1 MANNVITSLGF
12 HHIAIQVKDFD
23 RAVEFYRDGLGMK
36 PYAKWNGGPDGKKQI
51 MLLELGNGGMVEL
64 FSLGSD
70 VPAENARFIHFA
82 MHVDDVEAAY
92 NKAIAAG
99 AESVMVPS
107 VKPLDS
113 TPVKLTL
120 NCAFVRAPGGEEV
133 EFIRV
138 LEAKEL
144 C

>member
-1 MANNVITSLGF
+1 MANNKITSLGF

-23 RAVEFYRDGLGMK
+23 RAVEFYRDGLGLK

-64 FSLGSD
+64 FSLGTEEAP
-70 VPAENARFIHFA
+70 VNNRFIHFA
-82 MHVDDVEAAY
+82 MHVHDVADAY

-99 AESVMVPS
+99 AESVMEPS
-107 VKPLDS
+107 VKPLAS
-113 TPVKLTL
+113 EPVKLTL
-120 NCAFVRAPGGEEV
+120 NCAFVRAPGGEEL

-138 LEAKEL
+138 VEAEEL

>member
-1 MANNVITSLGF
+1 MANNKITSLGF

-23 RAVEFYRDGLGMK
+23 RAVEFYRDGLGLK

-51 MLLELGNGGMVEL
+51 MLLEMGNGGMVEL
-64 FSLGSD
+64 FSLGTEEAPVNS
-70 VPAENARFIHFA
+70 RFIHFA
-82 MHVDDVEAAY
+82 MHVHDVEDAY

-99 AESVMVPS
+99 AEPVMVPF

-113 TPVKLTL
+113 SPVKLTL
-120 NCAFVRAPGGEEV
+120 NCAFVRAPGGEEL

-138 LEAKEL
+138 VEAEEI